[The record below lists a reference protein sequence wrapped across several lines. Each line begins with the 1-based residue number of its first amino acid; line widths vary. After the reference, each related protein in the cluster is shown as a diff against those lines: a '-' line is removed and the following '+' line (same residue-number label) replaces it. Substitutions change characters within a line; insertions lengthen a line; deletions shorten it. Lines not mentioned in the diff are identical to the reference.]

1 MIQRMKELYW
11 ACGPEASEW
20 QAAVLRAI
28 PGRIGIRMRAR
39 VYRRKLG
46 SCGVSP
52 VIQQH
57 VVLMHPESL
66 HVGDRL
72 LLNRFSQIEAAG
84 GVRIGN
90 CVMIGPSALIWS
102 INHKSDDPALPMLDQ
117 GHQAGPVII
126 EDDVWLGAGSIVLPG
141 SHIGRGTIV
150 AAGAVVRGD
159 LPAGVIAA
167 GIPAFVKRRRDE
179 RKRE

>member
-1 MIQRMKELYW
+1 MIARMKELHW

-20 QAAVLRAI
+20 WASILRAI
-28 PGRIGIRMRAR
+28 PGRIGMRMRASYCHR
-39 VYRRKLG
+39 ELG

-57 VVLMHPESL
+57 VVLMPPELL
-66 HVGDRL
+66 HVGDRMTV
-72 LLNRFSQIEAAG
+72 NRFSQSEAG
-84 GVRIGN
+84 GGIRIGN
-90 CVMIGPSALIWS
+90 CVMIGLSVLIWS
-102 INHKSDDPALPMLDQ
+102 INYRPDDPALPMLGQ

-126 EDDVWLGAGSIVLPG
+126 EDDVWLGAGSIVLRG